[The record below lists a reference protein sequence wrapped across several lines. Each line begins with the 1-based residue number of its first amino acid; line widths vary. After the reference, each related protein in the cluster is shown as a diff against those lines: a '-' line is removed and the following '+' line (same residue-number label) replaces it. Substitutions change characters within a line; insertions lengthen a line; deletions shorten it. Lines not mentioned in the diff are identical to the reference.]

1 VRGVRC
7 NAWQLGGSGPGT
19 DGGLGCRRREWIK
32 GGIAQASENSF
43 GASLTLTLKL
53 IQSVFERP
61 KAEVSFAFRT
71 IQPVEESGHVNHA
84 RARLQKVEIKQLL
97 TGHSTHIQKP
107 LNIAFKLSSR
117 ILRAEIATIPPLLLL
132 AQAAL
137 VYNSFESTT
146 KS

>member
-1 VRGVRC
+1 MAIRRVRARHRWRPWMSPQGVDQGWDRSSI
-7 NAWQLGGSGPGT
+7 G
-19 DGGLGCRRREWIK
+19 E
-32 GGIAQASENSF
+32 
-43 GASLTLTLKL
+43 L
-53 IQSVFERP
+53 IQCVFERP

-84 RARLQKVEIKQLL
+84 RSRLQKVEIKQLL